1 MVKKSISGISKQYYV
16 QFHLHKHPVSEFSL
30 SLEIVEHNTW
40 KKNPKLFKYQI
51 TLILKISQQSIY
63 ALFVFVMSF
72 IYNFLSAVKQI
83 YQITF

>member
-1 MVKKSISGISKQYYV
+1 M
-16 QFHLHKHPVSEFSL
+16 
-30 SLEIVEHNTW
+30 

-72 IYNFLSAVKQI
+72 MYNFLSAVKQI